1 MTIENAEKGRELLK
15 VIEDKEK
22 VLNELQRANEVYDI
36 TFTTGNKHVT
46 FERVALTYETIFKIH
61 AAVKEQYEKELE
73 DAKKQL
79 ENL

>member
-15 VIEDKEK
+15 IIEEKEK
-22 VLNELQRANEVYDI
+22 VLNELQMANKVYEI
-36 TFTTGNKHVT
+36 IFTTGNKHIT
-46 FERVALTYETIFKIH
+46 FERAALSYETVFKIH

-73 DAKKQL
+73 NAKKQL